1 MFHEYSI
8 ASQPDMYIFKI
19 IICIFL
25 PACYACV
32 FGSFRRQRNII
43 TINIVNISQRR
54 SRSACHIHITSST
67 VSDYKNMSKLLV
79 EHSNLTR
86 RDVSSLYFS
95 LLLSTRI
102 SPPAFSLLAATHNI
116 FNIYYA
122 LAHFRL

>member
-95 LLLSTRI
+95 LQYLLRS
-102 SPPAFSLLAATHNI
+102 SAFSPIAILITKNELFHITIHMCI
-116 FNIYYA
+116 
-122 LAHFRL
+122 